1 MVRKAILKP
10 RSKGLKLGFKLFGRL
25 RDNGCDIS
33 DIWTT
38 IISEKGVCNSFL
50 NQSQMV
56 DNRWVVQVSEEDL
69 LCKAGCGFYGNP
81 QWKNYCSKCWRL
93 HLKRSRGKSENAA
106 ESLQDFSMQ
115 SLESQIDRQ
124 SISPISSKTWPG
136 LAWDRLF
143 DPMWNTLSSPKASSL
158 RSILKRS
165 PSIELAQTTGQ
176 NVQPVGSVIPRRSIE
191 RQLSEESLHARNE
204 FVQFLETLPKPI
216 AQLVGK
222 QVNLMTTNIL
232 RDSINVPLDDVS
244 EAIQDIYNSM
254 SNRLSTPLK
263 DALSL
268 VDEIL
273 EQVETYVCCRCYNN
287 LFWSDSDEEV
297 ADISFQERVR
307 SLHWVTCGPLDPG
320 FDLANVAVVECFE
333 KAISEIIATNSHRS
347 PKQKLASLTS
357 CCNLIFQCH
366 KESRGTLASADEF
379 LPALIYVVLKANPPL
394 ILSNVKFISRFALP
408 CRLMSGEAGYYFTNL
423 CCALNFIQNL
433 NAKSLKMNSDEF
445 EAYSCGQLVPPLR
458 DSSLHGRQAIE
469 AIENSLKALK
479 LLHEEACTLLQKAN
493 GLKEMV
499 ESAAMECH
507 KEIELADELMMD
519 NAGKERANLPS
530 PLEPQLVNRPF
541 EEENNDTFNE

>member
-1 MVRKAILKP
+1 M
-10 RSKGLKLGFKLFGRL
+10 
-25 RDNGCDIS
+25 
-33 DIWTT
+33 
-38 IISEKGVCNSFL
+38 
-50 NQSQMV
+50 

-93 HLKRSRGKSENAA
+93 HLKRSRGKSEN
-106 ESLQDFSMQ
+106 SPQDFSAQ
-115 SLESQIDRQ
+115 CLQGQIDRQ
-124 SISPISSKTWPG
+124 SISPVSSKTWPG
-136 LAWDRLF
+136 FAWDRLF

-158 RSILKRS
+158 RSILKGS
-165 PSIELAQTTGQ
+165 PSIELGQTTGQ
-176 NVQPVGSVIPRRSIE
+176 SAPPIGSIIPRRLVE
-191 RQLSEESLHARNE
+191 RQLSEESLNAKNE
-204 FVQFLETLPKPI
+204 FVHFLETLPKPI
-216 AQLVGK
+216 AHLVGK
-222 QVNLMTTNIL
+222 QVNLITANIL
-232 RDSINVPLDDVS
+232 RDSSNVPLDDVS

-254 SNRLSTPLK
+254 SSRLSSPLK
-263 DALSL
+263 DSPSL
-268 VDEIL
+268 VEEIL
-273 EQVETYVCCRCYNN
+273 EQVETYICFRCYNS

-297 ADISFQERVR
+297 ADISFQERIR

-408 CRLMSGEAGYYFTNL
+408 SRLMSGEAGYYFTNL

-433 NAKSLKMNSDEF
+433 NAESLKMNPDEF
-445 EAYSCGQLVPPLR
+445 EAYSSGQLIPPIR

-469 AIENSLKALK
+469 SIQNSLKALK
-479 LLHEEACTLLQKAN
+479 ALHDEACMLLQKAN
-493 GLKEMV
+493 KLEETVQTAAAECRNQIDTFMARYSEADDVNGSFGSTEELLDAKEQP
-499 ESAAMECH
+499 
-507 KEIELADELMMD
+507 
-519 NAGKERANLPS
+519 NLPS
-530 PLEPQLVNRPF
+530 PLKPEVVSGPF
-541 EEENNDTFNE
+541 EKQEEEEEEKKGNNDIFN